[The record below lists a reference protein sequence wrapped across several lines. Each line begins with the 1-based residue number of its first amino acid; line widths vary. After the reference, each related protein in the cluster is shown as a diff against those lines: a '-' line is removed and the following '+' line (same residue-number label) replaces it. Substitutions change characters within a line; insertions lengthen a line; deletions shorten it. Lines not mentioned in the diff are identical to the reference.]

1 MNRTIALFVAL
12 VILLA
17 HCLAIYTD
25 GQGHFAFAYDPSYV
39 ALRLAHNLIFE
50 GQLRW
55 NPGMTAWESYPSPL
69 WVAFAAVAERLAATD
84 LGDELGISVNTI
96 MQSGSIVSALLT
108 VVLAG
113 GFRSGRAAGLIA
125 PLLLVSC
132 GCVAAAAANGMETA
146 LYALLVTSSFL
157 CFERGYGNR
166 LAISMTLLCL
176 VRPEAAIL
184 VAGLLFLRFFGFPRG
199 AQRPALWPFV
209 APLVTVAAT
218 TWARWRATGFLLPP
232 SVHAMVEPHPG
243 QAGEGFAWLLDS
255 MRTAIGL
262 ILLVYAIVS
271 LARRHLS
278 GTGTRAL
285 FLALLMAAA
294 LVLQGRAPLPFAEA
308 LVPALPLAFVA
319 AQEGMIEALDGP
331 SVLGRR
337 LALSSLFVCIFVSAL
352 ASRHPADLGP
362 LPLEAWHGR
371 WMRSRGSS
379 SFGYEQTLGRQGL
392 EEQIATTL
400 RLRGLGLFVRDYLD
414 PSASLLTPWPGS
426 LGYLSRLQ
434 VFDLLGRASPI
445 AGATRPAGWTR
456 RERSDVVAA
465 LDMDPDFVVPEIRP
479 SENAPS
485 ASGLSLLWLQEL
497 DRRPLA
503 DGRLA
508 EIQGAFSRYEM
519 VTVPI
524 TIPTRGSG
532 PYRNETFRLLRRKEL
547 GLRPRL
553 EIGLTGREL
562 RIGVSHR
569 THLQIADLRV
579 LAIDTRGRL
588 WSMRPTGELA
598 AGPQVLARPGL
609 LLYESGT
616 RSLELLRLELPDEV
630 DGSRIVE
637 VRAVLRNPGVIGED
651 EFADVSAVVVA
662 SL

>member
-25 GQGHFAFAYDPSYV
+25 GQGHFAFPYDPGYV
-39 ALRLAHNLIFE
+39 PLRLAHNLIFE

-69 WVAFAAVAERLAATD
+69 WIAFAAVAERLAATR
-84 LGDELGISVNTI
+84 LGDELGVSVNTI
-96 MQSGSIVSALLT
+96 MQAGSIVSALLT

-113 GFRSGRAAGLIA
+113 GFRGDRAAGLIA

-132 GCVAAAAANGMETA
+132 GCIAAAAANGMETA

-176 VRPEAAIL
+176 VRPEGAFL
-184 VAGLLFLRFFGFPRG
+184 VAGLLFLRSFNFQRG
-199 AQRPALWPFV
+199 AKRPAFWPFL
-209 APLVTVAAT
+209 APIVTVGAT

-232 SVHAMVEPHPG
+232 SIHAMIEPHPG
-243 QAGEGFAWLLDS
+243 QVSEGFAWLLDS

-285 FLALLMAAA
+285 FLALIMAAVLA
-294 LVLQGRAPLPFAEA
+294 LQGRAPLPFAEA
-308 LVPALPLAFVA
+308 LVPVLPLAFVA
-319 AQEGMIEALDGP
+319 AQEGMIEALDGT

-362 LPLEAWHGR
+362 LPLEAWHER
-371 WMRSRGSS
+371 WMRSRGSA
-379 SFGYEQTLGRQGL
+379 SFGYEQTLGRLGL

-414 PSASLLTPWPGS
+414 PSSTLLTPWPGS

-434 VFDLLGRASPI
+434 VFDLLGRASQI

-465 LDMDPDFVVPEIRP
+465 LEMDPDFVVPEVRTGDR
-479 SENAPS
+479 APS
-485 ASGLSLLWLQEL
+485 ASELARRWLEEL
-497 DRRPLA
+497 DHRPLA
-503 DGRLA
+503 PDRLA
-508 EIQGAFSRYEM
+508 EIEAAFARYEM

-532 PYRNETFRLLRRKEL
+532 PYRKESFRLLRRKEL

-569 THLQIADLRV
+569 AHLQIADLRV
-579 LAIDTRGRL
+579 LAIDARGRV

-598 AGPQVLARPGL
+598 EGARVLARPGL

-616 RSLELLRLELPDEV
+616 RSLELLRIELPDEV
-630 DGSRIVE
+630 DGSRIAE
-637 VRAVLRNPGVIGED
+637 VRAVLRNPGVVGED
-651 EFADVSAVVVA
+651 DFADVSAVARA
-662 SL
+662 SP

>member
-1 MNRTIALFVAL
+1 VNRTIALFVAL

-25 GQGHFAFAYDPSYV
+25 GQGHFAFPYDPSYV
-39 ALRLAHNLIFE
+39 ALRLGHNLVYE

-55 NPGMTAWESYPSPL
+55 NPGMSAWESYPSPL
-69 WVAFAAVAERLAATD
+69 WVAFAAIAERWAATD
-84 LGDELGISVNTI
+84 VGDEIGISVNTI
-96 MQSGSIVSALLT
+96 VQAGSIVSALLT
-108 VVLAG
+108 VTLAG
-113 GFRSGRAAGLIA
+113 GFRSDRAAGLIA

-132 GCVAAAAANGMETA
+132 GCIAAAAANGMETA

-166 LAISMTLLCL
+166 LSISMALLCL

-184 VAGLLFLRFFGFPRG
+184 VAGLLFLRFFGFRRG
-199 AQRPALWPFV
+199 TPRPALWPFL
-209 APLVTVAAT
+209 APCVTVAAT

-232 SVHAMVEPHPG
+232 SIHSMIEPHPG
-243 QAGEGFAWLLDS
+243 QASEGLAWLVDS

-262 ILLVYAIVS
+262 ILLVHAVVS

-285 FLALLMAAA
+285 FLALLMAAI

-319 AQEGMIEALDGP
+319 AQEGMIEALDGT
-331 SVLGRR
+331 SALGRR

-362 LPLEAWHGR
+362 LPLEGWHER
-371 WMRSRGSS
+371 WMRSRGSA

-392 EEQIATTL
+392 EEQIDTTL
-400 RLRGLGLFVRDYLD
+400 RLRGLGIFLRDYLD
-414 PSASLLTPWPGS
+414 PGSSLLTPWPGT

-445 AGATRPAGWTR
+445 AGAERPANWTR
-456 RERSDVVAA
+456 RERADIVAA
-465 LDMDPDFVVPEIRP
+465 LKMAPDFVVPEIRHRDGP
-479 SENAPS
+479 PS
-485 ASGLSLLWLQEL
+485 ASELALLWLQEL
-497 DRRPLA
+497 DHRPLA
-503 DGRLA
+503 HGRLA
-508 EIQGAFSRYEM
+508 EIRTEFSRYEM
-519 VTVPI
+519 VTVPT

-553 EIGLTGREL
+553 GLSWTGGEL
-562 RIGVSHR
+562 RVTVSHR
-569 THLQIADLRV
+569 AHLQIADLRI
-579 LAIDTRGRL
+579 LLIDAKGRL

-598 AGPQVLARPGL
+598 EGPGVLARPGL

-616 RSLELLRLELPDEV
+616 RSLEVLRIDLPKEV
-630 DGSRIVE
+630 NGSPIVE
-637 VRAVLRNPGVIGED
+637 VRGVLRNPGAAGED
-651 EFADVSAVVVA
+651 PFADVSSVVFA
-662 SL
+662 HL

>member
-69 WVAFAAVAERLAATD
+69 WVACAAVAERLAATD
-84 LGDELGISVNTI
+84 VVDRLGLSVNTLV
-96 MQSGSIVSALLT
+96 QSGSILSALLT

-113 GFRSGRAAGLIA
+113 QFRSDRAAGLIA

-132 GCVAAAAANGMETA
+132 GCFAAAAANGMETA
-146 LYALLVTSSFL
+146 LYALLVTSSLL
-157 CFERGYGNR
+157 CFERRYGNR

-176 VRPEAAIL
+176 VRPEGAIFA
-184 VAGLLFLRFFGFPRG
+184 AGLLLLRFLGFERG
-199 AQRPALWPFV
+199 APRPALWPFV
-209 APLVTVAAT
+209 APIVTLVAT
-218 TWARWRATGFLLPP
+218 TWARWKATGFLLPP
-232 SVHAMVEPHPG
+232 SVHAMLDPYPG
-243 QAGEGFAWLLDS
+243 QASEGLAWLVDS
-255 MRTAIGL
+255 MRTAISL
-262 ILLVYAIVS
+262 ILLVYALVT

-285 FLALLMAAA
+285 LLALLLTAVV
-294 LVLQGRAPLPFAEA
+294 VLQGRAPLPFAEA

-319 AQEGMIEALDGP
+319 AQEGMIEALDGT
-331 SVLGRR
+331 SVLARR
-337 LALSSLFVCIFVSAL
+337 LALSSLFACIFVSAL

-362 LPLEAWHGR
+362 LPLEAWHER
-371 WMRSRGSS
+371 WMRSRGSA

-400 RLRGLGLFVRDYLD
+400 RLRGLGIFLRDYLD
-414 PSASLLTPWPGS
+414 PGSSLLTAWPGS

-445 AGATRPAGWTR
+445 AGGTRPAAWTR
-456 RERSDVVAA
+456 RGRSDVVAA
-465 LDMDPDFVVPEIRP
+465 LAMHPDFVVPDVRP
-479 SENAPS
+479 NDRAPS
-485 ASGLSLLWLQEL
+485 AAELARLWLAEL
-497 DRRPLA
+497 DLRPRA
-503 DGRLA
+503 QGRLA
-508 EIQGAFSRYEM
+508 EVEDALSRYEM

-532 PYRNETFRLLRRKEL
+532 PFRSDSFRILRRKEL
-547 GLRPRL
+547 DLRPRL
-553 EIGLTGREL
+553 EIRVSDREI

-569 THLQIADLRV
+569 AHLQIADLRV
-579 LAIDTRGRL
+579 LAIDARGRV
-588 WSMRPTGELA
+588 WSLRPNGELA
-598 AGPQVLARPGL
+598 QGARVLARPGL
-609 LLYESGT
+609 LLYASGSRSIELVRSTLPAES
-616 RSLELLRLELPDEV
+616 
-630 DGSRIVE
+630 DGSPLVE
-637 VRAVLRNPGVIGED
+637 VRAVLRNPGVEAED
-651 EFADVSAVVVA
+651 DFADASAVVVA
-662 SL
+662 RF